1 VSVTDQPIV
10 TAREDAST
18 PIPETSRG
26 KSVRLHYLDW
36 LRVLA
41 ILGVFLFHAV
51 HPFDATDW
59 HIKNAEQSLLVTL
72 VFVIFLYPWG
82 MPLFFLLSGA
92 GSWFALRRR
101 TWRQYANERLI
112 RLFIPL
118 LIGAILFTPLQ
129 AYIEWNHKTQT
140 GMFEGPFTE
149 FVINR
154 GVGYQPGL
162 SPMIFGWLGYHLWF
176 LGFLFAYS
184 LIALP
189 IFMWL
194 KRDGGQRFVGWLAK
208 ICERRGGILIFV
220 LPLILVQIILRP
232 IFLAEHDWAD
242 FVFTLIFFVSGFILY
257 ADERFIRAIKRD
269 WLIMLGIGI
278 ASTLFFF
285 AIGAADV
292 AMDWAVATGTP
303 EFFLL
308 WSVFSVNSW
317 CWALFV
323 LYIGMRFLDYTNK
336 WLQYGQ
342 EMILPFFL
350 FHQPVIL
357 TIAFFV
363 VQWNVNLWLKLLIV
377 VLGSFVVSLGLFEI
391 LIKRIGPARALFGMK
406 ARQKST

>member
-1 VSVTDQPIV
+1 MQN
-10 TAREDAST
+10 ST
-18 PIPETSRG
+18 SAPQSEPTG
-26 KSVRLHYLDW
+26 AKSVRLHYLDW

-41 ILGVFLFHAV
+41 IIGVFLFHAV

-59 HIKNAEQSLLVTL
+59 HIKNGDQSLLVTL

-92 GSWFALRRR
+92 GSWYALRRR
-101 TWRQYANERLI
+101 TWRQYANERVM

-129 AYIEWNHKTQT
+129 AYIEWSHKTQT
-140 GMFEGPFTE
+140 GVFEGPFSE

-154 GVGYQPGL
+154 GVGYQPGF

-189 IFMWL
+189 VFEWL
-194 KRDGGQRFVGWLAK
+194 NRDGGRRFVEWLAK
-208 ICERRGGILIFV
+208 VSEGRGGLLIFI
-220 LPLILVQIILRP
+220 LPLVLVQIILRP
-232 IFLAEHDWAD
+232 FFLAEHDWAD
-242 FVFTLIFFVSGFILY
+242 FAFTLIFFVSGYILY
-257 ADERFIRAIKRD
+257 ADERFLRAIKRD
-269 WLIMLGIGI
+269 WPIALALGIV
-278 ASTLFFF
+278 STLFFF
-285 AIGAADV
+285 AIGAMGV

-308 WSVFSVNSW
+308 WSVFAVNSW
-317 CWALFV
+317 CWTLFV
-323 LYIGMRFLDYTNK
+323 LYIGMRYLDFTNQ

-363 VQWNVNLWLKLLIV
+363 VQWEFNLWLKLLIV
-377 VLGSFVVSLGLFEI
+377 VLGSFVVSLSLFE
-391 LIKRIGPARALFGMK
+391 LLVKRIAPARALFGMK
-406 ARQKST
+406 SRQRPI

>member
-1 VSVTDQPIV
+1 M
-10 TAREDAST
+10 
-18 PIPETSRG
+18 
-26 KSVRLHYLDW
+26 RLHYLDW
-36 LRVLA
+36 LRVVA

-59 HIKNAEQSLLVTL
+59 HIKNADQSLIVTL

-101 TWRQYANERLI
+101 TWRQYANERVM
-112 RLFIPL
+112 RLFIPF

-129 AYIEWNHKTQT
+129 AYIEWRHKTQT
-140 GMFEGPFTE
+140 GIFEGPFAE

-154 GVGYQPGL
+154 GIGYQPGL

-189 IFMWL
+189 IFIWL
-194 KRDGGQRFVGWLAK
+194 KRECGQRLIGWLAK
-208 ICERRGGILIFV
+208 ICERRGGLLIFA

-242 FVFTLIFFVSGFILY
+242 FAFTLIFFISGFILY
-257 ADERFIRAIKRD
+257 ADERFLRAIKRD
-269 WLIMLGIGI
+269 WPIMLGIGI

-285 AIGAADV
+285 AIGAMGV

-308 WSVFSVNSW
+308 WIVFSANSW

-323 LYIGMRFLDYTNK
+323 LYIGMRSLDYTNK
-336 WLQYGQ
+336 WLRYGQ
-342 EMILPFFL
+342 EMIMPFFL
-350 FHQPVIL
+350 VHQPVIIA
-357 TIAFFV
+357 IAFFV
-363 VQWNVNLWLKLLIV
+363 VQWDINLWVKLLIV
-377 VLGSFVVSLGLFEI
+377 VLGSFVVSLGLYE
-391 LIKRIGPARALFGMK
+391 LIVKRIGPVRALFGMK
-406 ARQKST
+406 TGQKPTRTTG